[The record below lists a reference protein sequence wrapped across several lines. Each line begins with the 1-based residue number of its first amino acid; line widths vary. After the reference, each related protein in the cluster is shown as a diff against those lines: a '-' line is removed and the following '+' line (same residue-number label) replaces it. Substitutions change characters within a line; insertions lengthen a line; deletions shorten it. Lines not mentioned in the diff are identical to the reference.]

1 MGKKKNDI
9 YVLVSKYIR
18 IKRKR
23 FYNKVLTPIKLI
35 KTNKK

>member
-1 MGKKKNDI
+1 MGKKKDDI
-9 YVLVSKYIR
+9 DVLVSRYMR